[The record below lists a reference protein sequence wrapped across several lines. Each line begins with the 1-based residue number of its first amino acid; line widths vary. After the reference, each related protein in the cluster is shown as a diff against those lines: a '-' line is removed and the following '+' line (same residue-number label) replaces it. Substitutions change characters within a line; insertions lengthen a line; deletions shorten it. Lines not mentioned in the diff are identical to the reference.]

1 MNDSLINILDL
12 PNEILLLIF
21 TKLKNVDVL
30 YSLIGIDDKLDRIV
44 CDDIF
49 TQSIDFVT
57 TSSDDEHGSI
67 TDQIMNRFC
76 RKILPRIHQ
85 NVTCFTCESLSLKY
99 ILQASDY
106 PNLYRLNLFEL
117 NLEQALY
124 YFNGT
129 EFVSFLL

>member
-21 TKLKNVDVL
+21 TKLKNIDVL

-57 TSSDDEHGSI
+57 TSSNDEHGSI
-67 TDQIMNRFC
+67 TDQMMNRFC
-76 RKILPRIHQ
+76 RKILPRIHL
-85 NVTCFTCESLSLKY
+85 NVTCFTCKSLSMKY

-106 PNLYRLNLFEL
+106 PNLYKLNLFEL

-129 EFVSFLL
+129 ELVSFLL